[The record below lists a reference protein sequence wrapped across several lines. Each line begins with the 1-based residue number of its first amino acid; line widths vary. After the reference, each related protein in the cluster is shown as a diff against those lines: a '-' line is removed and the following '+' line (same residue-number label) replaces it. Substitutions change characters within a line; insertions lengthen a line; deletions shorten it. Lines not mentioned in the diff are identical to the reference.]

1 MMPPFVVFPTKR
13 IAYFVEVS
21 LYFILSSTTSY
32 IMLAVLQNAEQLH
45 KNHLY
50 SISILTHLCKIKK
63 ALKRAFLFY
72 TNNGVE

>member
-1 MMPPFVVFPTKR
+1 M
-13 IAYFVEVS
+13 I
-21 LYFILSSTTSY
+21 
-32 IMLAVLQNAEQLH
+32 AVLQNTEQLH